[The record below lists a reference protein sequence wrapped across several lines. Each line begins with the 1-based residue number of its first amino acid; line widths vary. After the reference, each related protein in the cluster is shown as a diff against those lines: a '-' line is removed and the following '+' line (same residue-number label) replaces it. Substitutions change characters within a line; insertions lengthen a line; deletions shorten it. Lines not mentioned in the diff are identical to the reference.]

1 MSVNFNEDLTA
12 KFEINKK
19 MINKGTCVMDIEFCK
34 TSVITKICNIFCLFL
49 RNPSCLVF

>member
-34 TSVITKICNIFCLFL
+34 TLVITKICNIFCLFL